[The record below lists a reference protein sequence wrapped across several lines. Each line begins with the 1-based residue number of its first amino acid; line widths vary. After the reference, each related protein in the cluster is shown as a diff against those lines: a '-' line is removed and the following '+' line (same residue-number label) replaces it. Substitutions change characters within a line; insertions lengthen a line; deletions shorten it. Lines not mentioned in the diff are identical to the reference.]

1 MDLQTIISNINWAS
15 VVVAALAALFLG
27 ALWYSPVTF
36 SKIWQREL
44 KMSDEEF
51 SSGSPLKIFGT
62 TIILLFLGSFCLE
75 MFIGSTA
82 TVFEGS
88 MAGLAIG
95 LFWISTSN
103 GMNCLFERKSF
114 KLFLINA
121 GYFTIAYTIMGAI
134 LGAL

>member
-1 MDLQTIISNINWAS
+1 MDFQTTISSINWPS
-15 VVVAALAALFLG
+15 IVVAALAALFLG

-51 SSGSPLKIFGT
+51 NSGNPIKIFGT

-88 MAGLAIG
+88 IAGLAIG
-95 LFWISTSN
+95 LFWISTSI

-114 KLFLINA
+114 KLFLIDA

-134 LGAL
+134 LGAW